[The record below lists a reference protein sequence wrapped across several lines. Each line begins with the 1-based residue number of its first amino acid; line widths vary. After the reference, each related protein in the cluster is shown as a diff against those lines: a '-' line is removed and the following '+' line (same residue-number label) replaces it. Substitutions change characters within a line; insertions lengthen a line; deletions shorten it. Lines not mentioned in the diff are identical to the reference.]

1 MKIENLGANH
11 QIIEN
16 DKSIFLASYGTIICK
31 VEEEKI
37 YLDSKFWN
45 YSSTT
50 SKYRNK
56 FLKEDTKTTET
67 KLKQGIYFLT
77 NLN

>member
-56 FLKEDTKTTET
+56 FLKEDTITTET